1 MIFHKNNILPSTMRI
16 LLFFFLILLSA
27 CNQTHKK
34 KETEQEKETLTT
46 KNLLFESLKHANIG
60 VILTEELIVYD
71 RFGSQLKTIKNL
83 YGEIV
88 AIDSISK
95 EKIDLKNTGDNCNLL
110 NFVKIRSKKITGWVY
125 DPKLYEREIIPNLKR
140 DTTLVFN
147 RMKIDILPAKNFNI
161 GVYDEV
167 EDMLTFCSGNE
178 SPVIFYNSKYKKYE
192 TILLENLPESQ
203 NDYAESY
210 FTLDNHEG
218 WGDKIIAAQ
227 FSNNRLTLVVKR
239 EYQEGEATIT
249 IEITF
254 DKHKSLGKV
263 IKYERKPF

>member
-1 MIFHKNNILPSTMRI
+1 MKLPN

-34 KETEQEKETLTT
+34 KETDQKKEKTSGKEM
-46 KNLLFESLKHANIG
+46 LFHAIKHDNIG
-60 VILTEELIVYD
+60 VILTDELIVYD

-110 NFVKIRSKKITGWVY
+110 NFVKIRSENINGWVY
-125 DPKLYEREIIPNLKR
+125 SPKVYEHDINPNLKR

-147 RMKIDILPAKNFNI
+147 QMKIEILPTKNFNI

-167 EDMLTFCSGNE
+167 EDMLTFCSGND
-178 SPVIFYNSKYKKYE
+178 SPVIFYNSKFKKYE

-203 NDYAESY
+203 NDYSDNY
-210 FTLDNHEG
+210 FTLDNHDG
-218 WGDKIIAAQ
+218 WVDKIIAATL
-227 FSNNRLTLVVKR
+227 SANCLTLEIER
-239 EYQEGEATIT
+239 NYQEGAALITVEINLAT
-249 IEITF
+249 
-254 DKHKSLGKV
+254 KKSIGRIL
-263 IKYERKPF
+263 KYERKKF